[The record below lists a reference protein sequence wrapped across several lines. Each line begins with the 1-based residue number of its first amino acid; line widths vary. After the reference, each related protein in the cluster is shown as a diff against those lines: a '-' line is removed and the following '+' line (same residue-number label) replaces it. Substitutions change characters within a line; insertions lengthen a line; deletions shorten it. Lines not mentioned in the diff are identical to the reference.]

1 MERPAVEKLLQDCL
15 ENRVSDYLSDQGKDI
30 EMHWVQPETEL
41 GWEPREPLFYKR
53 FNWDLWKSLC
63 LSMSIYSSSVNNYTL
78 TELAYLMII
87 KF

>member
-53 FNWDLWKSLC
+53 FTMGPLEVTLPFYVYLLI
-63 LSMSIYSSSVNNYTL
+63 LSQ
-78 TELAYLMII
+78 
-87 KF
+87 